1 MINIPLQDKEHPKTR
16 RASRAARTD
25 FKSHPMVVQV
35 IRNAEERLKSRGR
48 LLVRPS
54 GTEHTI
60 RVMVEADEKRLA
72 NTLALRIA
80 DAIKKTMSV

>member
-1 MINIPLQDKEHPKTR
+1 VPLQDKGCPKTR
-16 RASRAARTD
+16 RTPRAARTD
-25 FKSHPMVVQV
+25 FKSYPMVVQV
-35 IRNAEERLKSRGR
+35 MREAEERLKGRGR

-72 NTLALRIA
+72 DTLARRIA
-80 DAIKKTMSV
+80 DTIQKTMSV